1 MRAPAQ
7 RAARPGRGPAL
18 AVAVALAVAFVL
30 LAAPGPELVPGAA
43 PDAPRWVLGVFDQGL
58 GLSPEAYLGVL
69 YFAVAA
75 WVAVWMA
82 AGRLGGRAIGWLTGG
97 AIVLFALAPPLL
109 SLDVFSYISYARLGV
124 EEGLNPYESVPAAIP
139 DDPAASRV
147 DDFRFAVSVYGPLFT
162 LGSYPLGAGSVG
174 LALWGFK
181 AVAALSVAAIAL
193 LTARLARMRGV
204 APASAVAFVALN
216 PLVLVHVVGGA
227 HNDGTMVALA
237 LAGAGALLA
246 GRPASA
252 GVGLVAAAAVKAS
265 GALYAP
271 FAFLGAAGERRR
283 LLAGAIGA
291 AALIGALTLVLF
303 GGSAAEALGVAG
315 DNQAT
320 VSRWSVPGTI
330 ARVTGIDIDPIR
342 LVFAAAY
349 GLVVLLLMY
358 LTWRGAD
365 WVRMAGWAAFGLLVA
380 TSWMVPWY
388 VIWLLPLAAV
398 GRDRALL
405 GCSVALTLFQVINAI
420 PL

>member
-1 MRAPAQ
+1 MSAPSQPAERTG
-7 RAARPGRGPAL
+7 RAAAL
-18 AVAVALAVAFVL
+18 AAAVALAAASIA
-30 LAAPGPELVPGAA
+30 LAAAGPELVPGAA
-43 PDAPRWVLGVFDQGL
+43 PDAPRWIVGVFGDGF
-58 GLSPEAYLGVL
+58 GVSPGAFLGVL
-69 YFAVAA
+69 YFSVFA
-75 WVAVWMA
+75 WIAVWRT
-82 AGRLGGRAIGWLTGG
+82 AGRLGDRTLAALIGG

-124 EEGLNPYESVPAAIP
+124 EEGLNPYESVPAVIA

-174 LALWGFK
+174 FALWAFK

-193 LTARLARMRGV
+193 LTARLARVRGV
-204 APASAVAFVALN
+204 PAGAAAAFVALN

-237 LAGAGALLA
+237 LAGALALVA
-246 GRPASA
+246 GRPAAA
-252 GVGLVAAAAVKAS
+252 GVGLVSAVAVKAS

-283 LLAGAIGA
+283 LLAGAVGA
-291 AALIGALTLVLF
+291 AAVIGAVTLVLF

-315 DNQAT
+315 DNQET
-320 VSRWSVPGTI
+320 VSRWSVPGTL
-330 ARVTGIDIDPIR
+330 ARITGIDVDPIR
-342 LVFAAAY
+342 AVFAAAY
-349 GLVVLLLMY
+349 GVLVIALLAA
-358 LTWRGAD
+358 TWRGAD

-388 VIWLLPLAAV
+388 VVWLLPLAAV
-398 GRDRALL
+398 ARDRALVA
-405 GCSVALTLFQVINAI
+405 GAIALTFFQVINAV
-420 PL
+420 PV

>member
-1 MRAPAQ
+1 
-7 RAARPGRGPAL
+7 
-18 AVAVALAVAFVL
+18 
-30 LAAPGPELVPGAA
+30 
-43 PDAPRWVLGVFDQGL
+43 
-58 GLSPEAYLGVL
+58 
-69 YFAVAA
+69 
-75 WVAVWMA
+75 
-82 AGRLGGRAIGWLTGG
+82 
-97 AIVLFALAPPLL
+97 
-109 SLDVFSYISYARLGV
+109 
-124 EEGLNPYESVPAAIP
+124 
-139 DDPAASRV
+139 
-147 DDFRFAVSVYGPLFT
+147 
-162 LGSYPLGAGSVG
+162 
-174 LALWGFK
+174 
-181 AVAALSVAAIAL
+181 
-193 LTARLARMRGV
+193 MRGV

-349 GLVVLLLMY
+349 GLVVLLLLY

>member
-1 MRAPAQ
+1 MTPPPQQAERS
-7 RAARPGRGPAL
+7 GRGAPIA
-18 AVAVALAVAFVL
+18 AAVALAAAAVL

-43 PDAPRWVLGVFDQGL
+43 PDAPRWIL
-58 GLSPEAYLGVL
+58 GLFGDGFGLAPGVYLGVL
-69 YFAVAA
+69 YFAVVA
-75 WVAVWMA
+75 WVGLWLRAE
-82 AGRLGGRAIGWLTGG
+82 RLGARPVAALIGGG
-97 AIVLFALAPPLL
+97 IAFFALAPPLL

-124 EEGLNPYESVPAAIP
+124 EEGLNPYESVPALIP

-174 LALWGFK
+174 FALWAFK

-204 APASAVAFVALN
+204 AAAPAAAFVALN

-237 LAGAGALLA
+237 LLGAVALLA
-246 GRPASA
+246 GRPAGA
-252 GVGLVAAAAVKAS
+252 GVGLVCAAAVKAS

-271 FAFLGAAGERRR
+271 FALLGAHGERRR
-283 LLAGAIGA
+283 LLAGAVA
-291 AALIGALTLVLF
+291 TAALIGAVTLALF

-315 DNQAT
+315 DNQET
-320 VSRWSVPGTI
+320 VSRWSVPGTL
-330 ARVTGIDIDPIR
+330 ARITGIDVDPIR
-342 LVFAAAY
+342 AVFAAAY
-349 GLVVLLLMY
+349 GALVILLL
-358 LTWRGAD
+358 LRTWRGSD

-388 VIWLLPLAAV
+388 VVWLLPLAAV
-398 GRDRALL
+398 SRDRALQAA
-405 GCSVALTLFQVINAI
+405 SIALTLFQVINAI